1 MTPQELIAHCRTT
14 RQGKPEGDIHSP
26 AAMADVLTMLLEDRM
41 RELASRA
48 RPPSG
53 GRLDSLNGRV
63 VPTEPGTPAPDPR
76 EDSMAR
82 GLATLIGYLAEQ

>member
-14 RQGKPEGDIHSP
+14 RQGKPDGDLRSP
-26 AAMADVLTMLLEDRM
+26 TVMAEVLTMVLEDHM

-63 VPTEPGTPAPDPR
+63 VTTDPGTPAPDPR

-82 GLATLIGYLAEQ
+82 GLATLIGYLADA